1 MINERL
7 IITNICEVAGV
18 PIEAWQA
25 NTAEATE
32 LRTIVV
38 RWLCDYGLR
47 EVEIARLLGW
57 SQQRVNLRKNY
68 RKDSRRM
75 RAIAEDFAKRMAQSI
90 TSR

>member
-1 MINERL
+1 ML
-7 IITNICEVAGV
+7 SLAIIKECACEVAGIDV
-18 PIEAWQA
+18 NEWEN
-25 NTAEATE
+25 NTAELAE

-38 RWLCDYGLR
+38 RWLYDYGLR

-75 RAIAEDFAKRMAQSI
+75 RAIAEDFAVKMAQRI

>member
-1 MINERL
+1 ML
-7 IITNICEVAGV
+7 SLAIIKECACEVAGIGV
-18 PIEAWQA
+18 NEWDN
-25 NTAEATE
+25 NTAELAE

-38 RWLCDYGLR
+38 RWLYDYGLR

-75 RAIAEDFAKRMAQSI
+75 RAIAEDFANRMAQSI

>member
-1 MINERL
+1 ML
-7 IITNICEVAGV
+7 SLAIIKECACEVAGIDV
-18 PIEAWQA
+18 KEWDN
-25 NTAEATE
+25 NTAELAE

-38 RWLCDYGLR
+38 RWLYDYGLR

-75 RAIAEDFAKRMAQSI
+75 RAIAEDFANRMAQSI

>member
-1 MINERL
+1 MLSLE
-7 IITNICEVAGV
+7 IIKTCACEVAGIDV
-18 PIEAWQA
+18 NEWD
-25 NTAEATE
+25 NSTAELAE

-38 RWLCDYGLR
+38 RWLYDYGLR

-75 RAIAEDFAKRMAQSI
+75 RAIAEDFANRMAQSI

>member
-1 MINERL
+1 MLSLDFIK
-7 IITNICEVAGV
+7 TCACEVAGIDV
-18 PIEAWQA
+18 KEWEN
-25 NTAEATE
+25 NTAELAE

-38 RWLCDYGLR
+38 RWLYDYGLR

-75 RAIAEDFAKRMAQSI
+75 RAIAEDFANRMAQSI

>member
-1 MINERL
+1 ML
-7 IITNICEVAGV
+7 SLGIIKKCACEVAGINV
-18 PIEAWQA
+18 NEWDN
-25 NTAEATE
+25 NTTELAE

-38 RWLCDYGLR
+38 RWLYDYGLR

-75 RAIAEDFAKRMAQSI
+75 RAIAEHFAEKMAQSI
-90 TSR
+90 TSI

>member
-1 MINERL
+1 MLSLE
-7 IITNICEVAGV
+7 IIKKCACEVAGIDV
-18 PIEAWQA
+18 NEWEN
-25 NTAEATE
+25 NTAELAE

-38 RWLCDYGLR
+38 RWLYDYGLR

-75 RAIAEDFAKRMAQSI
+75 RAIAEDFAVKMAQRI

>member
-1 MINERL
+1 MLSLE
-7 IITNICEVAGV
+7 IIKQYACEVAGIDV
-18 PIEAWQA
+18 NEWEN
-25 NTAEATE
+25 NTSELAE

-38 RWLCDYGLR
+38 RWLYDYGLR

-75 RAIAEDFAKRMAQSI
+75 RAIAEDFANRMAQSI

>member
-1 MINERL
+1 ML
-7 IITNICEVAGV
+7 SLAIIKECACEVAG
-18 PIEAWQA
+18 IDTKEWDN
-25 NTAEATE
+25 NTAELAE

-38 RWLCDYGLR
+38 RWLYDYGLR

-75 RAIAEDFAKRMAQSI
+75 RAIAEDFAVKMAQRI

>member
-1 MINERL
+1 MLNDKL
-7 IITNICEVAGV
+7 IIANICEVAGV
-18 PIEAWQA
+18 PIEAWKA

-38 RWLCDYGLR
+38 RWLYDYGLR

-75 RAIAEDFAKRMAQSI
+75 RAIAEDFSEKMAQSI

>member
-1 MINERL
+1 MLSLE
-7 IITNICEVAGV
+7 IIKTCACEVAG
-18 PIEAWQA
+18 IDTKEWEN
-25 NTAEATE
+25 NTAELAE

-38 RWLCDYGLR
+38 RWLYDYGLR

-75 RAIAEDFAKRMAQSI
+75 RAIAEGFAVKMAQSI
-90 TSR
+90 TRR

>member
-1 MINERL
+1 ML
-7 IITNICEVAGV
+7 SLAIIKECACEVAGIDV
-18 PIEAWQA
+18 NDWD
-25 NTAEATE
+25 NHTAELAE

-38 RWLCDYGLR
+38 RWLYDYGLR

-68 RKDSRRM
+68 RKDSKRM
-75 RAIAEDFAKRMAQSI
+75 RVIAEDFANRMAQSI

>member
-1 MINERL
+1 MLSLE
-7 IITNICEVAGV
+7 IIKNCACEVAGIDV
-18 PIEAWQA
+18 NEWD
-25 NTAEATE
+25 NHTAELAE

-38 RWLCDYGLR
+38 RWLYDYGLR

-75 RAIAEDFAKRMAQSI
+75 RAIAEDFAVKMAQRI

>member
-1 MINERL
+1 MLSLE
-7 IITNICEVAGV
+7 IIKKCACEVAGINV
-18 PIEAWQA
+18 KEWDN
-25 NTAEATE
+25 NTAELAE

-38 RWLCDYGLR
+38 RWLYDYGLR

-68 RKDSRRM
+68 RKENRRM
-75 RAIAEDFAKRMAQSI
+75 RAIAEDFAEKMAQSI

>member
-1 MINERL
+1 MLSLE
-7 IITNICEVAGV
+7 IIKECACEVAG
-18 PIEAWQA
+18 IDAKEWDN
-25 NTAEATE
+25 NTAELAE

-38 RWLCDYGLR
+38 RWLYDYGLR

-75 RAIAEDFAKRMAQSI
+75 RAIAEDFANRMAKSI

>member
-1 MINERL
+1 ML
-7 IITNICEVAGV
+7 SLAIIKTCACEVAGIDV
-18 PIEAWQA
+18 NEWEN
-25 NTAEATE
+25 NTAELAE

-38 RWLCDYGLR
+38 RWLYDYGLR
-47 EVEIARLLGW
+47 EMEIARLLGW

-75 RAIAEDFAKRMAQSI
+75 RTIAEDFAVKMEQSI